1 VRERRNARAGRQT
14 GRSPQYG
21 GHGKKAAS
29 GKKTPP
35 LRRSAQEREI
45 RPENQIEGRNPV
57 KEALLAGRPIRRL
70 MVADKEQRGPIAEII
85 AMARERRIP
94 IDEVS
99 RATLDF
105 KSATGTHQGVI
116 AIAAAKEYADL
127 DAVLAAVGETG
138 ETPLLLICDGLQDPH
153 NLGALLRTA
162 DAAGA
167 HAVVIPARRS
177 VGLTATVAKTSAGAI
192 EHVPVCRV
200 TNINQTVNYLKEQR
214 LWVVGADMNAEQD
227 LWEADLSGPL
237 AIVVGGEDT
246 GISRLVAENC
256 DFLVRMPMQGA
267 INSLNA
273 SVAGSIMLYEALHQ
287 RLKRS

>member
-1 VRERRNARAGRQT
+1 M
-14 GRSPQYG
+14 
-21 GHGKKAAS
+21 
-29 GKKTPP
+29 
-35 LRRSAQEREI
+35 